1 MKALF
6 RILVV
11 VLLIGGALYLFTRIN
26 NTSLKPETIDLT
38 VECPPVDDMLVTAT
52 VDVTVSNL
60 SSRSH
65 KDVSVKIIA
74 YDEND
79 SVLKEKYTTFERT
92 LSPHASF
99 SKPVTLPVR
108 TQRCSCEVVSSNP
121 E

>member
-6 RILVV
+6 RILII
-11 VLLIGGALYLFTRIN
+11 VLLIGGAIYLFAKLN
-26 NTSLKPETIDLT
+26 NTSLSPDTIDLA

-52 VDVTVSNL
+52 VDVTVTNR

-65 KDVSVKIIA
+65 KDVSVKVIA
-74 YDEND
+74 YDEKD
-79 SVLKEKYTTFERT
+79 KVIKEKYTTFDRT
-92 LSPHASF
+92 LAAHASF

-108 TQRCSCEVVSSNP
+108 TKRCSCEVVSSHP